1 MKIVSIAS
9 RTEQFPLTR
18 PYAISYKSLDAVT
31 NVIVELRT
39 EGGRVGLG
47 AASPSPFV
55 TGETVEICAAALAPA
70 RIAFLFGRDVR
81 TLPLLCRELERRLP
95 EAPAA
100 RAALDMA
107 LHDLLAQGLGL
118 PLVELLGRAHDAL
131 PTSITIGL
139 MGIDETLAEAREYLG
154 RGFRCLKVKLGREIG
169 EDVTRIVRLR
179 ETIGSA
185 ATIRVDANQGWSRG
199 DLARFLRE
207 TTRANVELI
216 EQPLPAADLDS
227 LRAVPEAD
235 RARLCAD
242 EALCTPAD
250 AWALARPPAA
260 CGSFNIKLVKCG
272 GIRPALR
279 IAEVAD
285 LAGIAL
291 MWGCMDES
299 VISIAAALHAALA
312 CPATRYL
319 DLDGHLDLSRDV
331 ASGGFT
337 LQDGIM
343 RTTDRPGLGVTIAG

>member
-18 PYAISYKSLDAVT
+18 PYAIAYKSLDAVT
-31 NVIVELRT
+31 NVIVEIRT
-39 EGGRVGLG
+39 DDGRVGLG

-55 TGETVEICAAALAPA
+55 TGETVAGCAAALAPA
-70 RIAFLFGRDVR
+70 RIDFLFGRDVR
-81 TLPLLCRELERRLP
+81 TLPVLCRELERQLP
-95 EAPAA
+95 AAPAA

-107 LHDLLAQGLGL
+107 LHDLLAQELGL

-131 PTSITIGL
+131 PTSVTIGL
-139 MGIDETLAEAREYLG
+139 MGLDATLAEAREHLDH
-154 RGFRCLKVKLGREIG
+154 GFRCLKVKLGREVG
-169 EDVTRIVRLR
+169 EDIARVLRLR
-179 ETIGSA
+179 EAIGRA
-185 ATIRVDANQGWSRG
+185 ATIRVDANQGWTRA
-199 DLARFLRE
+199 DLARFLRD
-207 TTRANVELI
+207 TARADVELI
-216 EQPLPAADLDS
+216 EQPLPAADVDG
-227 LRAVPEAD
+227 LRAVPEPD

-242 EALCTPAD
+242 EALRTPAD
-250 AWALARPPAA
+250 AWTLARPPGA
-260 CGSFNIKLVKCG
+260 CGCFNIKLVKCG

-279 IAEVAD
+279 IAEIAD

-319 DLDGHLDLSRDV
+319 DLDGHLDLARDV
-331 ASGGFT
+331 AAGGFT
-337 LQDGIM
+337 IEDGMM